1 MGNETIQQAS
11 VTRLAKPR
19 RKGLLG
25 LIFSR
30 FFIIVLLILVE
41 LAVMI
46 LPVILLRDYLH
57 HFFLGLAIFTLIM
70 MIYLFN
76 SKMDSTAK
84 LTWMLLISVLQ
95 VAGALMLL
103 FTQTNFGHRMI
114 RKRAAFTIEET
125 KDAIQQDPQVV
136 TRLRQEDS
144 YTDDLLTYLNR
155 SGCFPAFANTETT
168 YFPSGE
174 EKFRAMLQELA
185 KAEEYIFM
193 EYFIIEEGYMWGKIL
208 EILMAKAKAGVD
220 VRVMYDG
227 MCEISTL
234 PSNYCKLLEAEGI
247 KAKSFAPIRPFIS
260 SHYNYRDHR
269 KICVID
275 GKVAFNGGVNL
286 ADEYINEIERFGHW
300 KDTAVMLKGDAVS
313 SFRLMFLQ
321 MWNATVLE
329 PDFQEAFAPACSDN
343 SMVSHP
349 SGFVIPFSDCPLDED
364 KVGEA
369 VYMDILNRAGRYV
382 HIMTPYLILDGE
394 LETALKYAGQ
404 RGVDVKLIL
413 PGIPDKKLAYSL
425 AKSHYRSLLDAGVK
439 IYEYTPGFVHAKVW
453 TSDDEKGVV
462 GTINLDY
469 RSLYHHFEC
478 ATYLYKADCIADMER
493 DFQETLAKCRP
504 VTKETIEGTEAFY
517 KIMGPIAKLIAPL
530 L

>member
-1 MGNETIQQAS
+1 
-11 VTRLAKPR
+11 
-19 RKGLLG
+19 
-25 LIFSR
+25 
-30 FFIIVLLILVE
+30 
-41 LAVMI
+41 
-46 LPVILLRDYLH
+46 
-57 HFFLGLAIFTLIM
+57 
-70 MIYLFN
+70 
-76 SKMDSTAK
+76 
-84 LTWMLLISVLQ
+84 
-95 VAGALMLL
+95 
-103 FTQTNFGHRMI
+103 
-114 RKRAAFTIEET
+114 
-125 KDAIQQDPQVV
+125 
-136 TRLRQEDS
+136 
-144 YTDDLLTYLNR
+144 
-155 SGCFPAFANTETT
+155 
-168 YFPSGE
+168 
-174 EKFRAMLQELA
+174 
-185 KAEEYIFM
+185 
-193 EYFIIEEGYMWGKIL
+193 
-208 EILMAKAKAGVD
+208 
-220 VRVMYDG
+220 
-227 MCEISTL
+227 
-234 PSNYCKLLEAEGI
+234 
-247 KAKSFAPIRPFIS
+247 
-260 SHYNYRDHR
+260 
-269 KICVID
+269 
-275 GKVAFNGGVNL
+275 
-286 ADEYINEIERFGHW
+286 
-300 KDTAVMLKGDAVS
+300 MLKGDAVS

-493 DFQETLAKCRP
+493 YFQETLAKCRP